1 MSKKL
6 KSEIMSVD
14 ITAKKIIKKDETR
27 WKDTRSKYL
36 NDIIKKSDDVI
47 YVPNYPNYIG
57 IADCKTPTV
66 HSKCIWL
73 SKNSGVDSAVE
84 VWAQKPKKTLRKI
97 KNSKGKK
104 VETIYYSTGDSPKTS
119 GVWINTILSY
129 ILFGILPKEKELIGP
144 IYITSEIIKNEK
156 KKI

>member
-1 MSKKL
+1 MP
-6 KSEIMSVD
+6 VD

-36 NDIIKKSDDVI
+36 NDILKKLDDII
-47 YVPNYPNYIG
+47 YVPKET
-57 IADCKTPTV
+57 KTIDYKIPTV

-73 SKNSGVDSAVE
+73 SRNSGVDSAVE
-84 VWAQKPKKTLRKI
+84 VWTQKPKKTLRKI

-119 GVWINTILSY
+119 GVWINTILSH

-156 KKI
+156 KKK